1 MPFVRLMGNSV
12 FCLVPR
18 GRAAWSVRFFEALWA
33 GCVPVLLS
41 DPGLRVGGMS
51 GAGHRPRMHHCRQD
65 HYQPSFDQ
73 LFDTREMLGTH
84 CGVGDG
90 KLFPLARFVLG
101 GWWAELNAVRFV
113 IKWPVS
119 RIDESLVSFL
129 TDLPLDVARRYIEN
143 GRSVRCLLAD
153 LTRALQMSSGIPVHC
168 DSELSWS
175 RAGRVDI
182 FEFGNDLKQQN
193 YLTTKF
199 QEKETSEAPET
210 DVTDVYRI
218 LWFVSASWPRL
229 VSLPTT
235 RGILDR

>member
-1 MPFVRLMGNSV
+1 MLLVPFVRLMGNSV

-41 DPGLRVGGMS
+41 DPGLRVGGTS

-153 LTRALQMSSGIPVHC
+153 LTRASQMSSGISVHG
-168 DSELSWS
+168 DSELS
-175 RAGRVDI
+175 
-182 FEFGNDLKQQN
+182 
-193 YLTTKF
+193 
-199 QEKETSEAPET
+199 
-210 DVTDVYRI
+210 
-218 LWFVSASWPRL
+218 
-229 VSLPTT
+229 
-235 RGILDR
+235 

>member
-1 MPFVRLMGNSV
+1 
-12 FCLVPR
+12 
-18 GRAAWSVRFFEALWA
+18 
-33 GCVPVLLS
+33 
-41 DPGLRVGGMS
+41 
-51 GAGHRPRMHHCRQD
+51 
-65 HYQPSFDQ
+65 
-73 LFDTREMLGTH
+73 
-84 CGVGDG
+84 
-90 KLFPLARFVLG
+90 
-101 GWWAELNAVRFV
+101 VRFV

-119 RIDESLVSFL
+119 RIDESLVPFL

-199 QEKETSEAPET
+199 QEKETSEAPDT

-218 LWFVSASWPRL
+218 LWFASASWPRL